1 MANSYGIRLL
11 DTVGRTIQLLANNTG
26 IRWKPG
32 ALTVDWDTVPSVA
45 VPVALEDG
53 IHVEAGA
60 KYLRYGQIMAEITAS
75 GKYGPYNTGAAD
87 GRQTLTKG
95 KCFLINET
103 VLESDSTSE
112 IIGGLEA
119 GRVWRAR
126 LMEVAAYAAVI
137 TIDAT
142 GGTFTITYNA
152 QTTAAIDW
160 NATAAEVQAALEA
173 ISTISAGDILVSQN
187 GMSYTITFHPDV
199 VTVPPFTTSAAGLTG
214 GASTATVTA
223 LIVAAQTPTVAI
235 FQAAFPGILFADQ

>member
-1 MANSYGIRLL
+1 MANGYGIRTL
-11 DTVGRTIQLLANNTG
+11 DKVGRTIQLLANNAGT
-26 IRWKPG
+26 RWKVG
-32 ALTVDWDTVPSVA
+32 GMTIDWSTVPSVA

-53 IHVEAGA
+53 ITVDAGA
-60 KYLRYGQIMAEITAS
+60 KYLRYGQIMAEITAT
-75 GKYGPYNTGAAD
+75 GKYGPYDTGAAD

-95 KCFLINET
+95 KCYLINET
-103 VLESDSTSE
+103 ILESDSVSE
-112 IIGGLEA
+112 YAGGLEA

-126 LMEVAAYAAVI
+126 LMEVASYAAVI

-142 GGTFTITYNA
+142 GGFFKLIYNG
-152 QTTAAIDW
+152 QTTADIDW

-173 ISTISAGDILVSQN
+173 LSTIAPGDILVSQN

-199 VTVPPFTTSAAGLTG
+199 VTVPPFTASDTLTG
-214 GASTATVTA
+214 GAGTVTVTP